1 MNNNLDNK
9 ARLQVKELRREIEE
23 HDYQYFVLD
32 QPLVSDAQYDRLM
45 QELIRL
51 EQEFP
56 TLAAPDSPSQRV
68 GGSPRVGFST
78 IRHHEPMLS
87 LANAFDI
94 SELLD
99 FDRRVRGALPG
110 ETVEYVVEL
119 KIDGLAVSLYYEEGI
134 LVHGATRGDGELG
147 EEITANLRT
156 IRSVPL
162 RLRDE
167 VVELEVRGEAYMA
180 KEAFSRLNNSR
191 EETGEPP
198 FANPRNAAAGSLRQ
212 LNPAVT
218 ANRRLAVFFYGIGRH
233 RGIDLPSHWVGL
245 TRLAELG
252 FRVNPHHHLCLSI
265 DGVIDI
271 CRRWQEER
279 FKLPYAIDGLVVKV
293 NSLHQ
298 QQRLGST
305 MKSPRW
311 AIAFKY
317 PAEEARTVVRGVFWR
332 VGRTGVLTPT
342 AELEPVHLAG
352 STVSRATL
360 HNMDIIRSKDIR
372 IGDTV
377 VVHKAGDVIPEVV
390 EVVGELRTGSEE
402 PVAIP
407 RDCPECASPVTQ
419 TEDEVAHRCTNA
431 SCPALLRE
439 GLIHFVSRG
448 AMDVA
453 GLGPAVISLLLK
465 EGLVRDIADL
475 YHLAQDDL
483 AKLERLGS
491 KSAANLV
498 GAIAA
503 TKDNALYRLIFGLG
517 IRHVGERSAKI
528 LADRF
533 GSLKAIAAASFDE
546 LVEISEIG
554 PKIASSIN
562 SFFDNQNNLKL
573 IDRLQTAG
581 VNTGGTEL
589 PGDTSLLPLAGK
601 TFVLTGS
608 LAGLTRPEAKE
619 KIEALGGR
627 VASSV
632 GKKTGFVIAGDNP
645 GNKYQKALAMGIAIL
660 NEEEFLNIL
669 AGAHKDFHDTT
680 K

>member
-1 MNNNLDNK
+1 MNNNLEK

-23 HDYQYFVLD
+23 HNYQYFVLD

-56 TLAAPDSPSQRV
+56 TLAAPDSPSCRV

-78 IRHHEPMLS
+78 ISHHEPMLS

-94 SELLD
+94 SELRD

-119 KIDGLAVSLYYEEGI
+119 KIDGLAVSLYYEAGI

-167 VVELEVRGEAYMA
+167 VAELEVRGEAYMA
-180 KEAFSRLNNSR
+180 KEAFSRLNSSR

-218 ANRRLAVFFYGIGRH
+218 ANRRLAVFFYGIGRR

-245 TRLAELG
+245 ARLAELG

-265 DGVIDI
+265 DEVIDT

-279 FKLPYAIDGLVVKV
+279 FKLPYTIDGLVVKV

-311 AIAFKY
+311 SIAFKY

-372 IGDTV
+372 VGDTV

-407 RDCPECASPVTQ
+407 QDCPECASPVSRTD
-419 TEDEVAHRCTNA
+419 DEVAHRCTNA

-546 LVEISEIG
+546 LVEIPEIG
-554 PKIASSIN
+554 PKIALSIN

-573 IDRLQTAG
+573 IDRLQAAG

-589 PGDTSLLPLAGK
+589 PEKTSLLPLAGK

-645 GNKYQKALAMGIAIL
+645 GSKYQKALGLGIVIL
-660 NEEEFLNIL
+660 NEEEFMTML
-669 AGAHKDFHDTT
+669 AGAPKNFHDMT